1 MSQHSKWQL
10 LLLNVCHMLGRQM
23 YLGVVLSVLALCSP
37 LECPEGAGRSHP
49 LGWWCSGGKKTNTH
63 NDALYNKKR
72 HQSFAAT
79 ISHTHTHT
87 HSLLTGLEKTKSKA
101 VWLLVQK
108 QSYSARI
115 HLLLYPLKPRRGT
128 VWPDHNSV
136 HLSEERTKQCTIQPA
151 QINFLALDFLE
162 RAALPSLINAINMKP
177 TTQLDMQTLGVALH
191 NC

>member
-10 LLLNVCHMLGRQM
+10 LLLNVCHMLRGQM

-49 LGWWCSGGKKTNTH
+49 LGWWCSGGKKQTNTTMPFTTK
-63 NDALYNKKR
+63 NDIRALL
-72 HQSFAAT
+72 QQ
-79 ISHTHTHT
+79 SHTQTHC
-87 HSLLTGLEKTKSKA
+87 LLTGLEKTKSKA

-128 VWPDHNSV
+128 IWPDHNSA
-136 HLSEERTKQCTIQPA
+136 HLCEERTKQCIIQPA

>member
-10 LLLNVCHMLGRQM
+10 LLLNVWHILGGQM
-23 YLGVVLSVLALCSP
+23 YLGVVLSVLASCSP

-49 LGWWCSGGKKTNTH
+49 LGWWCSGGKKTQTNTTMPFTTKTTSELCC
-63 NDALYNKKR
+63 NN
-72 HQSFAAT
+72 
-79 ISHTHTHT
+79 HTHTQT
-87 HSLLTGLEKTKSKA
+87 HCLLTGLEKTKSKA

-115 HLLLYPLKPRRGT
+115 HLLLYPLKPRGT
-128 VWPDHNSV
+128 IWPDHNSA
-136 HLSEERTKQCTIQPA
+136 HLCEERTKQCIIQPA